1 MKHLLIP
8 IIVLLASCSRYEP
21 QNAEL
26 VDALPQI
33 YPDYTFVTVPANIAP
48 LNFQSCDSS
57 AQAICVTFKGKDSE
71 LTCSARQCIDI
82 NIGKWHKLLNNNIG
96 DSLTVSVS
104 LLKNDKWQTFKAFPI
119 YISPD
124 SIDYGVHYRLIAP
137 GYGFFSDMG
146 LYERNLSNFDVDVIY
161 AGSQIEGGCM
171 NCHTANRCNTQFS
184 STHYRGEHGATVIRR
199 GNNYEAFNLKPTSAD
214 LPCVYTYWHPSGRYV
229 GYSQHATQQVYFMI
243 HKKKLEV
250 YDDGSDIA
258 ILDIDNQQLITSPLL
273 KTDWYET
280 APTFSPDGKTM
291 YYTSSAPCD
300 LPSENEKAV
309 YVLCAISFDD
319 EAGVFGQSVDTLLD
333 LRAQGK
339 SIAWTRPSY
348 DGKYILFTMADYGQ
362 FSIWHPE
369 SDLWIY
375 DLETKETHPLTL
387 ANSNDAES
395 FHNWSSNSR
404 WITFTSRR
412 DDGYFSLLYIAHID
426 DNGNAAKA
434 FALPQRNPR
443 QHYDE
448 ELKSYNLPDFCTAPT
463 RYNANL
469 VESML
474 FGSQR
479 NSVSYK

>member
-8 IIVLLASCSRYEP
+8 IILLLASCSRYEP
-21 QNAEL
+21 QNAER
-26 VDALPQI
+26 VDSLPQI

-48 LNFQSCDSS
+48 LNFQSCDT
-57 AQAICVTFKGKDSE
+57 AVQALCVTFKGKNSE
-71 LTCSARQCIDI
+71 LTCSAQQCIDI
-82 NIGKWHKLLNNNIG
+82 NIGKWHKLLANNIG

-104 LLKNDKWQTFKAFPI
+104 LLKNDKWLTFKSFPI
-119 YISPD
+119 FISPD

-137 GYGFFSDMG
+137 GYGFYSDMG

-171 NCHTANRCNTQFS
+171 NCHTSNRGNTEFS

-199 GNNYEAFNLKPTSAD
+199 GDKYEAFNLKPTPTE

-229 GYSQHATQQVYFMI
+229 GYSQNATKQVYFMI

-250 YDDGSDIA
+250 FDDGSDIA

-280 APTFSPDGKTM
+280 DPTFSPDGKTM
-291 YYTSSAPCD
+291 YYTSSAPCK
-300 LPSENEKAV
+300 LPDEPEKAV

-319 EAGVFGQSVDTLLD
+319 AAGVFGQSVDTLLD
-333 LRAQGK
+333 LRDQGK

-348 DGKYILFTMADYGQ
+348 NGKYILFTMADYGQ

-369 SDLWIY
+369 SDLWLY
-375 DLETKETHPLTL
+375 DLETKETHPLSL
-387 ANSNDAES
+387 ANSNDADS

-404 WITFTSRR
+404 WIVFTSRR

-426 DNGNAAKA
+426 DIGNAAKA

-443 QHYDE
+443 QYYDE
-448 ELKSYNLPDFCTAPT
+448 ELKSYNLPDFCVAPT
-463 RYNANL
+463 HYNTNL

-474 FGSQR
+474 YGSRR